1 MACTLEGKPAAMNL
15 VPDEGGRR
23 LAIRLEGV
31 DASPRTMAVPPLSAA
46 ELIGRQLS
54 DRERDAA
61 FRESMA
67 VAQGMAQ
74 SLL

>member
-1 MACTLEGKPAAMNL
+1 MNL
-15 VPDEGGRR
+15 VPDESGRR
-23 LAIRLEGV
+23 LSIRLEGV
-31 DASPRTMAVPPLSAA
+31 DASPRSMSVPASSAA

-67 VAQGMAQ
+67 VSQGMAQ
-74 SLL
+74 SLV

>member
-1 MACTLEGKPAAMNL
+1 
-15 VPDEGGRR
+15 
-23 LAIRLEGV
+23 
-31 DASPRTMAVPPLSAA
+31 
-46 ELIGRQLS
+46 LIGRQLC

-67 VAQGMAQ
+67 VAQVMAQ